1 MNLKGKQTKTLTM
14 KIIKKL
20 LFAFLILCTLSITA
34 QDNPFKVDVVGAGEP
49 ILLFPGFA
57 CTGDV
62 WNDTVSELSKNY
74 ECHVFTFAGFGN
86 VPAVEK
92 PWLPKIKE
100 GVLAYISENEL
111 ENPILIGHSLG
122 GALALWMATES
133 SSYKKLIVV
142 DALPST
148 GALMMPDFKS
158 EYMVYDSPYNKQL
171 LEMNAADFENM
182 ANQMAGSMTSNK
194 SKQLQIKD
202 WMLQVDRETYVY
214 GYTDLLK
221 LDLREDLSKINTP
234 VTILAA
240 TEPYGLEM
248 AKSTYDTQYK
258 ALNDYTVEFANGSSH
273 FIMYDQPKW
282 FIENLKNVLSN

>member
-1 MNLKGKQTKTLTM
+1 M

-34 QDNPFKVDVVGAGEP
+34 QDNPFKVDVVGTGEP

-171 LEMNAADFENM
+171 LEMNDADFENM
-182 ANQMAGSMTSNK
+182 AIQMAGSMTSNK

>member
-1 MNLKGKQTKTLTM
+1 MKNFKNLLS
-14 KIIKKL
+14 
-20 LFAFLILCTLSITA
+20 AFIILCAFSITA
-34 QDNPFKVDVVGAGEP
+34 QNNPFKVDVVGTGEP

-62 WNDTVSELSKNY
+62 WNETVIELSKNY
-74 ECHVFTFAGFGN
+74 ECHVFTFAGFGD
-86 VPAVEK
+86 VPAIEK

-100 GVLAYISENEL
+100 GVLTYISKNKL
-111 ENPILIGHSLG
+111 ENPIVIGHSLG

-158 EYMVYDSPYNKQL
+158 EYMVYDSPYNKQV
-171 LEMNAADFENM
+171 LEMNNADFENM
-182 ANQMAGSMTSNK
+182 ASQMAGSMSSDK
-194 SKQLQIKD
+194 LKQLQIKD
-202 WMLQVDRETYVY
+202 WMIKADRETYVY

-221 LDLREDLSKINTP
+221 LDLREDLSKINIP

-248 AKSTYDTQYK
+248 AKSTYDTQYN
-258 ALNDYTVEFANGSSH
+258 ALGEYTIEFANGSSH

-282 FIENLKNVLSN
+282 FLENLKKALNN

>member
-34 QDNPFKVDVVGAGEP
+34 QDNPFKVDVVGTGEP

-122 GALALWMATES
+122 GALALWMATEIS
-133 SSYKKLIVV
+133 FYKKLIVV

-158 EYMVYDSPYNKQL
+158 EYMVYDSPYNKHL
-171 LEMNAADFENM
+171 LEMNDADFENM
-182 ANQMAGSMTSNK
+182 AIQMAGSMTSNK

-202 WMLQVDRETYVY
+202 WMLQANRETYVY

-258 ALNDYTVEFANGSSH
+258 ALDEYTVEFANGSSH

-282 FIENLKNVLSN
+282 FIENLKNALNN

>member
-1 MNLKGKQTKTLTM
+1 M

-62 WNDTVSELSKNY
+62 WNDTVSELFKNY

-171 LEMNAADFENM
+171 LEMNDADFENM
-182 ANQMAGSMTSNK
+182 AIQMAGSMTSNK

-202 WMLQVDRETYVY
+202 WMLQADRETYVY

-258 ALNDYTVEFANGSSH
+258 ALNEYTVEFANGSSH

>member
-100 GVLAYISENEL
+100 GVLAYISENKL

-133 SSYKKLIVV
+133 SSYKELIVV

-171 LEMNAADFENM
+171 LEMNDADFENM